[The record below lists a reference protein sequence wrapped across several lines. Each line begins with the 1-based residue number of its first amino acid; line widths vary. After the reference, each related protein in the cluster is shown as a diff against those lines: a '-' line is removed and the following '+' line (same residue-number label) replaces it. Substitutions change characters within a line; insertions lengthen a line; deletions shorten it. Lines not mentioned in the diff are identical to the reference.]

1 MGRRTAL
8 AGYLAAEAVSITGSR
23 MSLVALPW
31 LVLTTTGS
39 AALTGVVAALE
50 TVPYVV
56 AGSFGA
62 PVVDRIGAR
71 RASVLADLVSFA
83 AMVAI
88 PFLYHRGIGV
98 LGGLVVV
105 VGAARG
111 VSDIAKRVLL
121 PAAVEGSG
129 LELTRATALYDGVA
143 RFGALVGG
151 PVAGVLIVWLG
162 APGVILL
169 DAVSFLLCAGLIA
182 GTVRTRGV
190 AAEREPYLTALA
202 NGVDHLRRDRLIL
215 AIVLMMFAIN
225 LFDTAAL
232 SVYIPVWARQVVG
245 SPVALGLCSGAFAL
259 GALAGN
265 AGLVAY
271 AHRVPKLAVLTVGFV
286 VGGAP
291 RFLALALSDSVV
303 FVTAVMFVAGLGL
316 AAANPIISA
325 VMYDRVPERL
335 HARVFGVATGAA
347 FAGMPLGSLLAGL
360 GIGVLGFTPLIVLTA
375 VLCFVTTLVPL
386 VGRRTWRQIDAPRP
400 PELRP
405 DEA

>member
-1 MGRRTAL
+1 MARRTAL
-8 AGYLAAEAVSITGSR
+8 AGYLTAEAISITGSR

-39 AALTGVVAALE
+39 PALTGLVAALE

-56 AGSFGA
+56 AGMFGA
-62 PVVDRIGAR
+62 PLVDRVGGR
-71 RASVLADLVSFA
+71 RASVVADLVSFV
-83 AMVAI
+83 AMAAI
-88 PFLYHRGIGV
+88 PVLYHLGIWV
-98 LGGLVVV
+98 LAGLVVV
-105 VGAARG
+105 VGAGRG

-129 LELTRATALYDGVA
+129 LEMARATALYDGVA

-151 PVAGVLIVWLG
+151 PVAGVLIVWMG
-162 APGVILL
+162 APGVIFL
-169 DAVSFLLCAGLIA
+169 DAASFALCALIIWV
-182 GTVRTRGV
+182 TVRAGGV
-190 AAEREPYLTALA
+190 AEEREPYLTALG
-202 NGVDHLRRDRLIL
+202 NGIRYLRRDRLML
-215 AIVLMMFAIN
+215 AIVVMMFAIN

-232 SVYIPVWARQVVG
+232 SVFIPVWAQQVVG

-265 AGLVAY
+265 VGLVAF
-271 AHRVPKLAVLTVGFV
+271 AHRMPRLTVLTVGFLI
-286 VGGAP
+286 GGAP

-303 FVTAVMFVAGLGL
+303 FVTGVMFLAGLGL

-347 FAGMPLGSLLAGL
+347 FAGMPVGSLLAG
-360 GIGVLGFTPLIVLTA
+360 VSVVALGFTPLVVLTA
-375 VLCFVTTLVPL
+375 VLCFVTTMVP
-386 VGRRTWRQIDAPRP
+386 VAGRKTWRQIDSPGTR
-400 PELRP
+400 EFRT
-405 DEA
+405 